1 VPHSIFNASEAWMK
15 ALVTGFD
22 PFGGETLNPSLE
34 AIRLL
39 PKSLGALQIVTQR
52 LPSKF
57 ETSLPMLYAAI
68 VREQPDIV
76 LCLGEAGSRV
86 DLSPERVAINVRDAR
101 IRDNAGDQ
109 PVDVAVVEGGP
120 AAYFSTL
127 PIKAA
132 AAAMRAAGVPVAVS
146 NTAGTF
152 VCNHVF
158 YGLMH
163 YAAIHKA
170 RFRGGFMHVPY
181 LPAQAA
187 HHAKAPSMAVEVI
200 VRGVEIMLQVS
211 ATTSVDLRLTEGE
224 TA

>member
-1 VPHSIFNASEAWMK
+1 MK

-22 PFGGETLNPSLE
+22 PFGGESLNPSLE

-39 PKSLGALQIVTQR
+39 PKLLGTLHIATQR
-52 LPSKF
+52 LPAEF
-57 ETSLPMLYAAI
+57 AASLPMLYAAI
-68 VREQPDIV
+68 AREQPDIV
-76 LCLGEAGSRV
+76 LCLGEAGSRTE
-86 DLSPERVAINVRDAR
+86 LSSERVAINIRDAR

-109 PVDVAVVEGGP
+109 PIDVPVIEGGP

-132 AAAMRAAGVPVAVS
+132 TRAMREAGVPVAVS

-163 YAAIHKA
+163 HAAVTGA
-170 RFRGGFMHVPY
+170 RWRGGFMHVPY

-187 HHAKAPSMAVEVI
+187 NHAKAPSMAVEVI
-200 VRGVEIMLQVS
+200 VRGVEIMLQVA
-211 ATTSVDLRLTEGE
+211 ATTQIDLLATEGE

>member
-1 VPHSIFNASEAWMK
+1 MK

-34 AIRLL
+34 AIRRL
-39 PKSLGALQIVTQR
+39 PKAIGALQVATQR
-52 LPSKF
+52 LPAEF
-57 ETSLPMLYAAI
+57 EASLPMLYAAI
-68 VREQPDIV
+68 AREQPDIV
-76 LCLGEAGSRV
+76 LCLGEAGSRTE
-86 DLSPERVAINVRDAR
+86 LSPERVAINVQDAR
-101 IRDNAGDQ
+101 IRDNAGQQ
-109 PVDVAVVEGGP
+109 PVDVPVVAGGP
-120 AAYFSTL
+120 AAYFTTL

-132 AAAMRAAGVPVAVS
+132 TRAMREAGVPVAVS

-163 YAAIHKA
+163 YAATQAA

-200 VRGVEIMLQVS
+200 VRGVEIMLQVA
-211 ATTSVDLRLTEGE
+211 ATTSVDLLATEGE

>member
-1 VPHSIFNASEAWMK
+1 MK

-22 PFGGETLNPSLE
+22 PFGGETVNPSLE
-34 AIRLL
+34 AIRRLA
-39 PKSLGALQIVTQR
+39 PQLGALRVVTQR
-52 LPSKF
+52 LPAEF
-57 ETSLPMLYAAI
+57 GASLPMLFAAI
-68 VREQPDIV
+68 ERENPDIV
-76 LCLGEAGSRV
+76 LCLGEAGSRTE
-86 DLSPERVAINVRDAR
+86 LSPERVAINVQDAR

-109 PVDVAVVEGGP
+109 PVDLPVVPGGP
-120 AAYFSTL
+120 AAYFTTL

-132 AAAMRAAGVPVAVS
+132 TAAMRAAGVPVAVS

-163 YAAIHKA
+163 YAATRRA

-181 LPAQAA
+181 LPEQAA
-187 HHAKAPSMAVEVI
+187 FHPKAPSMAVETI
-200 VRGVEIMLQVS
+200 LRGVEITLDVCVH
-211 ATTSVDLRLTEGE
+211 TERDLVAAEGE